1 MWTSI
6 IQEADAV
13 YFPDEPKRP
22 TRLSSESKNI
32 KENLLKYRENN
43 CKFLCEIS
51 SVKGTRV
58 GSFYDIEE
66 SPYIYPIY
74 SLINPTDEVNNN
86 IDVISNSVK
95 SCIMD
100 AFQVCGKKPQRF

>member
-32 KENLLKYRENN
+32 KENLLKYRE
-43 CKFLCEIS
+43 KKLQIS
-51 SVKGTRV
+51 VRKAP
-58 GSFYDIEE
+58 E
-66 SPYIYPIY
+66 
-74 SLINPTDEVNNN
+74 
-86 IDVISNSVK
+86 
-95 SCIMD
+95 
-100 AFQVCGKKPQRF
+100 

>member
-32 KENLLKYRENN
+32 KENLLKYRDKN

-66 SPYIYPIY
+66 SPYIYPIWLRTRSTITLTSY
-74 SLINPTDEVNNN
+74 QIVLNPVLWMLSRC
-86 IDVISNSVK
+86 V
-95 SCIMD
+95 
-100 AFQVCGKKPQRF
+100 GKKPHRF